1 MNSMDKI
8 KKLQKRIEELEK
20 IVNNS
25 TFVRDKEF
33 MDALYEKAVNLV
45 KKYSKSSAIFLQTKL
60 MIDFERAKNLVER
73 LKKDND
79 IHTLDK

>member
-1 MNSMDKI
+1 MDEV

-25 TFVRDKEF
+25 AFVRDKEF
-33 MDALYEKAVNLV
+33 MDAMYEKAKELV
-45 KKYSKSSAIFLQTKL
+45 KKYNKSSAIFLQTKL

-73 LKKDND
+73 LKND
-79 IHTLDK
+79 RLG